1 MQHEKGI
8 TPVMAARNIEGDLD
22 DVRMEELVRR
32 AKLGDARAYEAV
44 YRGCVGRIHGLC
56 LRMLRN
62 SEEAEEL
69 TQDVFVR
76 AWERLETFRGDSRFT
91 TWLHKLAVNLILQH
105 RRSMGRRWAREQLTD
120 DPGKFGTRAAKVTP
134 GKKIDLE
141 RAIDVLPPKAQEVL
155 ILRDIEGY
163 KYREV
168 AELTGTAVGTVK
180 AQVHRARRM
189 VQEAMER

>member
-1 MQHEKGI
+1 
-8 TPVMAARNIEGDLD
+8 MAARKVDPGPDE
-22 DVRMEELVRR
+22 VRMEDLVRR

-44 YRGCVGRIHGLC
+44 YRCCVGRIHGLC
-56 LRMLRN
+56 LRMLSN

-120 DPGKFGTRAAKVTP
+120 DPGKFGLRAANATP

-141 RAIDVLPPKAQEVL
+141 RAIDDLPPKAQEVL

-189 VQEAMER
+189 IQEALER